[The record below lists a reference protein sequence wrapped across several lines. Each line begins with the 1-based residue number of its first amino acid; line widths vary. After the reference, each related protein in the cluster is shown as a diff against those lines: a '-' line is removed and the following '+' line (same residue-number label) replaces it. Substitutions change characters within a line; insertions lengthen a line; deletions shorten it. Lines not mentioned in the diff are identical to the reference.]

1 MPVREPPMPV
11 RQPPI
16 PVRQPPMAVRQPPMP
31 VRILGDPPTSGRQE
45 KKLRKRVFL
54 IFCRLQYHKKKLLW
68 AWGRVPVLGGYVP
81 YNYEFSSCSRRK
93 HVN

>member
-31 VRILGDPPTSGRQE
+31 VRILGDPPTSGRQKKIE
-45 KKLRKRVFL
+45 KKSIFNFL
-54 IFCRLQYHKKKLLW
+54 STS
-68 AWGRVPVLGGYVP
+68 V
-81 YNYEFSSCSRRK
+81 S
-93 HVN
+93 